1 MKPSYIEFKILK
13 TILQKNKIK
22 VAVGILIFIV
32 YLFSLPNPLFDE
44 PTATVILSREGKLLG
59 AKIATD
65 EQWRF
70 PAPDTLPKKFVQCLL
85 SFEDQH
91 FYKHPG
97 FNPIAMFNALV
108 DNVQAG
114 KVVRGGSTLTQQVI
128 RLSRKNK
135 NRTYGEKL
143 IELILATRL
152 ELGYSKDEIL
162 KFYCTYAPFGGNVV
176 GIEAA
181 SWRYFGVSAN
191 QLSWAES
198 ASLAIL
204 PNAPGLIYPGK
215 NQSIFLEKRNRLLK
229 RLFQKQLI
237 DSITYALSISEPIP
251 SKPFAIPQKAP
262 HFLQKVSLANVGKR
276 TQTTLNFSMQTQVN
290 DIVLRHYDRL
300 SENQIFNVAVLV
312 MDVKTREVLAYV
324 GNTQTDRKHQKDVDV
339 ISAARSTGSV
349 LKPLLYAAMLD
360 DGKLLPDMLVADV
373 PTEIAGYNPKNFDEK
388 YDGAVTA
395 KRALSRSLNV
405 PAVRLL
411 QEYGL
416 QKFRE
421 QLRSFRLKNV
431 NKSADYYGLSLI
443 LGGAESS
450 LWDLTKTY
458 ASLASTVNHFNETSS
473 EYFSNEFVE
482 PIYILSEK
490 ADFGKKSTEKTLFDA
505 GSIYLTFDAMKEVNR
520 PEGNEAWEFF
530 DSSKQIAWKTGTSFG
545 NRDAWAVGL
554 TADYAV
560 GVWVG
565 NADGE
570 GRPNLTGVQSAAP
583 ILFDVFDLLPD
594 SNWFDMPYDELEEA
608 EVCMESGYLATPI
621 CPKKTVWIPRN
632 GIHAS
637 SCSFHRW
644 VQLDQNKQFQV
655 NTSCENPDEML
666 MQSWF
671 VLPPLMSYYFKNN
684 HSEYKELPPFRNDC
698 MAEQQRMEFIYP
710 NKNGIVILPKNFE
723 SKTNPV
729 ILKVAHSLSE
739 KVIFWYLDDQ
749 YIGQSKTF
757 HEMTVSP
764 KAGKHIITVVDES
777 GIQLKRTFF
786 VQ

>member
-1 MKPSYIEFKILK
+1 MDISILK
-13 TILQKNKIK
+13 ALLLKNKIK
-22 VAVGILIFIV
+22 IAVGILIFIV

-108 DNVQAG
+108 DNIRAG
-114 KVVRGGSTLTQQVI
+114 KVVRGGSTLTQQVV
-128 RLSRKNK
+128 RLSRKNN

-162 KFYCTYAPFGGNVV
+162 KLYSTYAPFGGNVV

-237 DSITYALSISEPIP
+237 DSITYELSISEPIP

-262 HFLQKVSLANVGKR
+262 HFLQKVSLANDGKR

-290 DIVLRHYDRL
+290 DIVLRHYNRL

-324 GNTQTDRKHQKDVDV
+324 GNSQTDRNHQKDVDV

-411 QEYGL
+411 QEFGL

-421 QLRSFRLKNV
+421 QLRSFRLTNID
-431 NKSADYYGLSLI
+431 KSADYYGLSLI

-490 ADFGKKSTEKTLFDA
+490 ADFGKKSTEKTIFDA

-594 SNWFDMPYDELEEA
+594 SHWFDIPYDELEEA
-608 EVCMESGYLATPI
+608 EVCLESGYLATPI

-655 NTSCENPDEML
+655 NSSCENPDEML
-666 MQSWF
+666 AQSWF
-671 VLPPLMSYYFKNN
+671 VLPPLMSFYFKNN
-684 HSEYKELPPFRNDC
+684 HAEYKELPPFRNDC

-729 ILKVAHSLSE
+729 ILKVAHSLSD

-757 HEMTVSP
+757 HEMSVLP

>member
-1 MKPSYIEFKILK
+1 MKKFL
-13 TILQKNKIK
+13 LKNKIK
-22 VAVGILIFIV
+22 IAVGILVFTIYF
-32 YLFSLPNPLFDE
+32 FSLPDPLFDE

-59 AKIATD
+59 AKIAPD
-65 EQWRF
+65 GQWRF

-85 SFEDQH
+85 NFEDQH

-97 FNPIAMFNALV
+97 FNPVSMFNALV
-108 DNVQAG
+108 DNIRAG
-114 KVVRGGSTLTQQVI
+114 KVVRGGSSLTQQVI

-162 KFYCTYAPFGGNVV
+162 KLYCTYAPFGGNVV

-181 SWRYFGVSAN
+181 SWRYFGVGAG

-198 ASLAIL
+198 ASLAVL

-215 NQSIFLEKRNRLLK
+215 NQQVFLEKRNRLLK
-229 RLFQKQLI
+229 KLLQKQLI
-237 DSITYALSISEPIP
+237 DSLTYELSISESIP

-262 HFLQKVSLANVGKR
+262 HFLQKVSLTHAGQR
-276 TQTTLNFSMQTQVN
+276 AQTTLNFSVQEQVN
-290 DIVLRHYDRL
+290 NIVKRHYETL
-300 SENQIFNVAVLV
+300 SQNQVFNAAVLI

-324 GNTQTDRKHQKDVDV
+324 GNTPTDRKHQKDVD
-339 ISAARSTGSV
+339 IIGAARSTGSV

-373 PTEIAGYNPKNFDEK
+373 PTEISGYSPKNFDEK

-421 QLRSFRLKNV
+421 QIRPFRLTNIDKP
-431 NKSADYYGLSLI
+431 ADFYGLSLI

-473 EYFSNEFVE
+473 EYFSNEFTE
-482 PIYILSEK
+482 PVYVFSDK
-490 ADFGKKSTEKTLFDA
+490 VDFGKISSGKTIFDA
-505 GSIYLTFDAMKEVNR
+505 GSVYLTFDAMKEVNR

-545 NRDAWAVGL
+545 NRDAWAIGI

-570 GRPNLTGVQSAAP
+570 GRPDLTGVQSAAP
-583 ILFDVFDLLPD
+583 ILFDVFDLLPN
-594 SNWFDMPYDELEEA
+594 SHWFDTPYDELEEVEA
-608 EVCMESGYLATPI
+608 CSVSGYLATPI
-621 CPKKTVWIPRN
+621 CPKKTVWIPKK
-632 GIHAS
+632 GLHAP
-637 SCSFHRW
+637 SCPFHRL
-644 VQLDQNKQFQV
+644 VQLDQNKQFRV
-655 NTSCENPDEML
+655 NTSCENPDGML
-666 MQSWF
+666 TQSWF
-671 VLPPLMSYYFKNN
+671 VLPPLMSHYFKNN
-684 HSEYKELPPFRNDC
+684 HADYRELPPFRQDC
-698 MAEQQRMEFIYP
+698 YAEQQLMEFIYP
-710 NKNGIVILPKNFE
+710 NERGVVILPKNFDSE
-723 SKTNPV
+723 TNPV
-729 ILKVAHSLSE
+729 ILKVAHSFSE

-749 YIGQSKTF
+749 YIGQTKTF
-757 HEMTVSP
+757 HEMPVSP
-764 KAGKHIITVVDES
+764 KAGKHQITVVDEA
-777 GIQLKRTFF
+777 GNQLVRTFF

>member
-1 MKPSYIEFKILK
+1 MKKF
-13 TILQKNKIK
+13 LQKNKIK
-22 VAVGILIFIV
+22 IAVGILIFII

-59 AKIATD
+59 AKIASD
-65 EQWRF
+65 GQWRF
-70 PAPDTLPKKFVQCLL
+70 PKSDTLPEKFVKCLL
-85 SFEDQH
+85 NFEDQH

-97 FNPIAMFNALV
+97 FNPVSMYNALI
-108 DNVQAG
+108 DNIRAG
-114 KVVRGGSTLTQQVI
+114 KVVRGGSSLTQQVI

-135 NRTYGEKL
+135 GRTYGEKL

-162 KFYCTYAPFGGNVV
+162 KLYCTYAPFGGNVI

-181 SWRYFGVSAN
+181 SWRYFGVNAR

-198 ASLAIL
+198 ASLAVL

-215 NQSIFLEKRNRLLK
+215 NQLVFLEKRNRLLK
-229 RLFQKQLI
+229 KLLQKQII
-237 DSITYALSISEPIP
+237 DSLTYMLSISEPIP

-262 HFLQKVSLANVGKR
+262 HFLQKISRTHAEKR
-276 TQTTLNFSMQTQVN
+276 TLTTLNFSMQEQVN
-290 DIVLRHYDRL
+290 NIVKRHYDRL
-300 SENQIFNVAVLV
+300 YQNQIFNAGVLV

-324 GNTQTDRKHQKDVDV
+324 GNTPTDRKHQKDVD
-339 ISAARSTGSV
+339 IIGAARSTGSV
-349 LKPLLYAAMLD
+349 LKPFLYAAMLD

-373 PTEIAGYNPKNFDEK
+373 PTEISGYSPKNFDEK

-395 KRALSRSLNV
+395 ERALSRSLNV

-421 QLRSFRLKNV
+421 QIRSFHLTNIDKP
-431 NKSADYYGLSLI
+431 ADFYGLSLI

-473 EYFSNEFVE
+473 EYFSNEFTE
-482 PIYILSEK
+482 PVYTFSDN
-490 ADFGKKSTEKTLFDA
+490 ADFGKISSQKTIFDA
-505 GSIYLTFDAMKEVNR
+505 GSIYLTFEAMKEVNR
-520 PEGNEAWEFF
+520 PEGSEAWEFF

-545 NRDAWAVGL
+545 NRDAWAIGL
-554 TADYAV
+554 TTDYVV

-583 ILFDVFDLLPD
+583 ILFDVFDVLPD
-594 SNWFDMPYDELEEA
+594 SRWFDTPYDELEET
-608 EVCMESGYLATPI
+608 EICSVSGYLATPI
-621 CPKKTVWIPRN
+621 CPKKTVWIPKK
-632 GIHAS
+632 GLYAP
-637 SCSFHRW
+637 SCPFHRL
-644 VQLDQNKQFQV
+644 VQLDQNKQFRV
-655 NTSCENPDEML
+655 NTSCESPDKML
-666 MQSWF
+666 TQSWF
-671 VLPPLMSYYFKNN
+671 VLPPLMSHYFKNN
-684 HSEYKELPPFRNDC
+684 HADYEELPPFRQDC
-698 MAEQQRMEFIYP
+698 YAEQQLMEFIYP
-710 NKNGIVILPKNFE
+710 NEGGIVILPKNFE

-729 ILKVAHSLSE
+729 IIKVAHSFSE
-739 KVIFWYLDDQ
+739 KVIFWYLDNQ
-749 YIGQSKTF
+749 YIGQTKTF
-757 HEMTVSP
+757 HEMPVSP
-764 KAGKHIITVVDES
+764 KTGKHQITVVDES
-777 GIQLKRTFF
+777 GNQLDRTFF